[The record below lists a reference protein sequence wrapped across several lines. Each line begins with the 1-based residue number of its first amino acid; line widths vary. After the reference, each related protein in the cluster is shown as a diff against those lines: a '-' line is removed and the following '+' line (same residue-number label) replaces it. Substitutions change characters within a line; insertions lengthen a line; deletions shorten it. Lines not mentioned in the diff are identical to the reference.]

1 MPLIFHLVFF
11 IIFKY
16 PEDKERKWMVINV
29 YKKEEKTNKI
39 KKNYI

>member
-16 PEDKERKWMVINV
+16 PEDKERKNV
-29 YKKEEKTNKI
+29 DKKEKKTNKI